1 MLYLFAN
8 YLTVL
13 HFVITPDFIC
23 DVIPGSVMTYN
34 GIAVPDDKQ
43 SAVFFNKL
51 TVADYIQWAT
61 AVCGDTQVVQ
71 YHDLVVYRRISKE
84 C

>member
-8 YLTVL
+8 YLAVL

-43 SAVFFNKL
+43 SAVFLKIN
-51 TVADYIQWAT
+51 
-61 AVCGDTQVVQ
+61 
-71 YHDLVVYRRISKE
+71 
-84 C
+84 